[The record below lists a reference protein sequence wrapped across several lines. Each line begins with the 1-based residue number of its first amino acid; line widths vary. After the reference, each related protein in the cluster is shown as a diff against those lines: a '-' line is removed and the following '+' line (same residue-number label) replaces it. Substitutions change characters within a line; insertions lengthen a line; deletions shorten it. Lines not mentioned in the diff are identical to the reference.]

1 MKKIFTITVN
11 LCLIFALLSTTSCN
25 KKEGC
30 TDPLADNFDPSAEL
44 ENNTCINAREKFV
57 GVYLAYDNCAF
68 VQKNYVVEILKSNSN
83 LTDILIYNIH
93 NLSALPVRAKVT
105 GSSFVIRNQNIS
117 QTRRIEGSGSIL
129 GNVIQL
135 NFLTKVGTGPNT
147 PQNFEICQSTFT
159 K

>member
-1 MKKIFTITVN
+1 MKKIFTITIN
-11 LCLIFALLSTTSCN
+11 LFLIIALLSATSCN

-93 NLSALPVRAKVT
+93 NLSAMPVKAKVT